1 MATPPRPPD
10 REAPAGT
17 DPDRE
22 SPTWDEVARAHDL
35 DDRMIHGTRD
45 DWALGPPL
53 VGLVLA
59 ATVIAIVLVL
69 VL

>member
-1 MATPPRPPD
+1 MATPPRPPAQEP
-10 REAPAGT
+10 EAT
-17 DPDRE
+17 
-22 SPTWDEVARAHDL
+22 PTWDEVAQAHHL
-35 DDRMIHGTRD
+35 DDDRSRIHGSRA

-53 VGLVLA
+53 VGLVVA